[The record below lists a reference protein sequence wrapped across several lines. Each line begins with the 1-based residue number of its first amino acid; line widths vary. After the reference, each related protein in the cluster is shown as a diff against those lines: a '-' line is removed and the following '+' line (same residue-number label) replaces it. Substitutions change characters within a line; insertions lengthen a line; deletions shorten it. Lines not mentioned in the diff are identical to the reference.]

1 MTRLVSVD
9 EVKNRQ
15 RIDVTAGDADIAVAI
30 EAASE
35 AVLNYVRSSDP
46 DWLDSFGDP
55 LEDTTGTLLDIPADV
70 RMATHV
76 LAGMLLRDP
85 SGKDTNWEPGFLPP
99 AVACWL
105 VPYRLPTLA

>member
-1 MTRLVSVD
+1 MARLITVD
-9 EVKNRQ
+9 AVKVRQ
-15 RIDVTAGDADIAVAI
+15 RIDASAGDADIEAAI

-46 DWLDSFGDP
+46 DWLDTFGD
-55 LEDTTGTLLDIPADV
+55 LLTDTDDDPIVPADV
-70 RMATHV
+70 KQATHV
-76 LAGMLLRDP
+76 LVGMLLRDP
-85 SGKDTNWEPGFLPP
+85 SGKDSNWDPGFLPP